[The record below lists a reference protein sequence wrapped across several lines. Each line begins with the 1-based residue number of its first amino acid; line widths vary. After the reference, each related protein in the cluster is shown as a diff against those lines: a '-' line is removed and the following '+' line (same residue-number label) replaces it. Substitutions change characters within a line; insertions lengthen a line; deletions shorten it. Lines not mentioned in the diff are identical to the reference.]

1 MIMKQLK
8 HIFNILLFSLLVVS
22 CREKITIEPQEG
34 PQLLGVYGSITDE
47 YKNHK
52 ITLSRTAEFYATG
65 GPQMV
70 SDATVFVYDN
80 IDTVLYEETEENGV
94 YQSVEKFSG
103 KENHTYNLSIDL
115 PEREGGGHYHAQA
128 EMLPSITAIDSIVL
142 KQYQVASVSVDNVLG
157 LYPYF
162 QSLKDEDVYYLV
174 KAYVNDSLFGGEK
187 LTNCGI
193 YNLGGM
199 SGWYVNG
206 PLMAYLAGEIPV
218 WSFLTE
224 ESGSDSLEVLHPGD
238 TVRLDL
244 SVITDGYAGYISD
257 ISSSNGSNPMMGSPS
272 NVRTNIYPEGSATGY
287 FYATTTKRKTII
299 Y

>member
-1 MIMKQLK
+1 MKQLK
-8 HIFNILLFSLLVVS
+8 QIFNIFLFSLLIMS
-22 CREKITIEPQEG
+22 CKERITIEPQEG

-47 YKNHK
+47 CKNHK
-52 ITLSRTAEFYATG
+52 ITLSRTTDFYATEA
-65 GPQMV
+65 PKMV
-70 SDATVFVYDN
+70 SDATIFVHDN
-80 IDTVLYEETEENGV
+80 IDTIWYEETEENGV
-94 YQSVEKFSG
+94 YQTVEKFSG

-115 PEREGGGHYHAQA
+115 PEREGGRHYYAQA
-128 EMLPSITAIDSIVL
+128 EMLPSITTVDSIVI
-142 KQYQVASVSVDNVLG
+142 KQYQVANVLVNNMLG

-162 QSLKDEDVYYLV
+162 QSLKDEDANYMV
-174 KAYVNDSLFGGEK
+174 KAYVNDSLAGGEK

-206 PLMAYLAGEIPV
+206 PLMAHLAGEIPV

-224 ESGSDSLEVLHPGD
+224 ESGADSLKVLHHGD
-238 TVRLDL
+238 TVRMDL
-244 SVITDGYAGYISD
+244 SVITYGYAGYISD

-272 NVRTNIYPEGSATGY
+272 NVRTNIFPEGTAAGY
-287 FYATTTKRKTII
+287 FYAAAIRSKTII

>member
-1 MIMKQLK
+1 MKQLK

-65 GPQMV
+65 GLQMV
-70 SDATVFVYDN
+70 SNATIFVHDGS
-80 IDTVLYEETEENGV
+80 DTVRYEETEENGV

-103 KENHTYNLSIDL
+103 KENHNYYLSIDL
-115 PEREGGGHYHAQA
+115 PEHEGGGHYYALA
-128 EMLPSITAIDSIVL
+128 EMLQSITDVDSIVI
-142 KQYQVASVSVDNVLG
+142 KQYQVANVQVNNMLG

-162 QSLKDEDVYYLV
+162 QSLNNEDAYYMV
-174 KAYVNDSLFGGEK
+174 KAYVNDSLAGGNK

>member
-1 MIMKQLK
+1 MKQLK
-8 HIFNILLFSLLVVS
+8 HIFNIFLFSLLVVS
-22 CREKITIEPQEG
+22 CKERITIEPQEG

-47 YKNHK
+47 FKNHK
-52 ITLSRTAEFYATG
+52 ITLSRTSDFYATG
-65 GPQMV
+65 EPEMI

-103 KENHTYNLSIDL
+103 KENHNYYLSIDL
-115 PEREGGGHYHAQA
+115 PEHEGGGHYYAQA
-128 EMLPSITAIDSIVL
+128 EMIQSITDVDSIVI
-142 KQYQVASVSVDNVLG
+142 KQYQVANVLVNNMLG

-162 QSLKDEDVYYLV
+162 QSLKNEDAYYMV
-174 KAYVNDSLFGGEK
+174 KSYVNDSLAGGEK

-206 PLMAYLAGEIPV
+206 PMMAYLAGEIPV

-224 ESGSDSLEVLHPGD
+224 ESGADSLKVLHHGD
-238 TVRLDL
+238 TVRMDL
-244 SVITDGYAGYISD
+244 SVITSDYAAYISG

-272 NVRTNIYPEGSATGY
+272 NVRTNIYPEGTAVGY
-287 FYATTTKRKTII
+287 FYAAAIRRKTII

>member
-1 MIMKQLK
+1 MKQLK
-8 HIFNILLFSLLVVS
+8 HIFYLFLFSLLVVS
-22 CREKITIEPQEG
+22 CKEKITIEPQEG

-47 YKNHK
+47 FKNHK
-52 ITLSRTAEFYATG
+52 ITLSRTSDFYATG
-65 GPQMV
+65 GPEMI
-70 SDATVFVYDN
+70 SDATVFVYDD
-80 IDTVLYEETEENGV
+80 IDTVCYEETEENGV
-94 YQSVEKFSG
+94 YQSVEMFSG
-103 KENHTYNLSIDL
+103 KENHNYHLSIDL
-115 PEREGGGHYHAQA
+115 PEHEGGGHYYAQA
-128 EMLPSITAIDSIVL
+128 KMLQSITDVDSIVI
-142 KQYQVASVSVDNVLG
+142 KQYQVANVQVDNVLG

-162 QSLKDEDVYYLV
+162 QSIKNEDAYYLV
-174 KAYVNDSLFGGEK
+174 KAYVNDSLAGGEK

-224 ESGSDSLEVLHPGD
+224 ESSADSLEVLHHGD
-238 TVRLDL
+238 TVRMDL
-244 SVITDGYAGYISD
+244 SVITSGYAAYISG

-272 NVRTNIYPEGSATGY
+272 NVRTNIYPEGTAVGY
-287 FYATTTKRKTII
+287 FYAAAIRRKTVI

>member
-1 MIMKQLK
+1 M
-8 HIFNILLFSLLVVS
+8 S
-22 CREKITIEPQEG
+22 CKEKITIEPQEG

-52 ITLSRTAEFYATG
+52 ITLSRTSDFYATG
-65 GPQMV
+65 GPEMI

-80 IDTVLYEETEENGV
+80 IDTVLYEETAENGV

-103 KENHTYNLSIDL
+103 RENHTYNLSIDL
-115 PEREGGGHYHAQA
+115 PEHEGGGHYYAQA
-128 EMLPSITAIDSIVL
+128 EMLQCITDVDSIVI
-142 KQYQVASVSVDNVLG
+142 KQYQVANVLVDNMLG

-162 QSLKDEDVYYLV
+162 QSLKNEDANYMVR
-174 KAYVNDSLFGGEK
+174 AYVNDSLFGGEK

-206 PLMAYLAGEIPV
+206 PMMAYLAGEIPV

-224 ESGSDSLEVLHPGD
+224 ESGADSLKVLHHGD

-244 SVITDGYAGYISD
+244 SVITSDYAAYISG

-272 NVRTNIYPEGSATGY
+272 NVRTNIYPEGTAVGF
-287 FYATTTKRKTII
+287 FYAAAIRRKTII

>member
-1 MIMKQLK
+1 MKQLK
-8 HIFNILLFSLLVVS
+8 HIFNIFLFSLLIMS
-22 CREKITIEPQEG
+22 CKEKITIEPQEG

-47 YKNHK
+47 YKYHK
-52 ITLSRTAEFYATG
+52 ITLSGTTDFYAAET
-65 GPQMV
+65 PKMV
-70 SDATVFVYDN
+70 SDATIFVHD
-80 IDTVLYEETEENGV
+80 IVDTIWYEETEENGV

-128 EMLPSITAIDSIVL
+128 EMLPSITTIDSIVI
-142 KQYQVASVSVDNVLG
+142 KQYQVANVLVNNMLG

-162 QSLKDEDVYYLV
+162 QSLKNEDAYYMV

-272 NVRTNIYPEGSATGY
+272 NVRTNIYPEGFATGY